1 MFGRRLRREN
11 ERLTARIGDLEEEI
25 VRLRTAIRNV
35 RRIAKWD
42 LRSGWQT
49 NPVAIL
55 TSLWCDVG
63 EEELNIDDLT
73 DEEVARELEK
83 AQERVRERLR
93 KVLEENNVA
102 LKTY

>member
-11 ERLTARIGDLEEEI
+11 ERLHDRIGVLEEEV

-55 TSLWCDVG
+55 TSMWADL
-63 EEELNIDDLT
+63 EENELDIDELS
-73 DEEVARELEK
+73 DEEVVRELERG
-83 AQERVRERLR
+83 QERVRERLR